1 MPEFPTVDVFDR
13 VDRALF
19 ENEIKPL
26 GQPAVLKG
34 LVAHWPV
41 VEVARQ
47 SPEALGAY
55 LKMFDSGKPAQVSI
69 CPPDRNGRF
78 FYNDDVTGFNFT
90 TMKDSIS
97 QCVDDLLEARGSD
110 APEARYMQGMRIDT
124 YAPGLAGELDM
135 PLLDGDIRP
144 RIWLGNTVRTQT
156 HFDLSSNI
164 ACHIAGDK
172 IFTLFPPEQLPNLY
186 PGPLHLTPGGVPI
199 SMVDIEAPNL
209 ERFPRFS
216 EAMKYARTA
225 RLEPGDALYMPNMW
239 WHNVQTT
246 GPLNMLV
253 NYWWNEARDDMYS
266 PIVGLYT
273 AALSFK
279 HMPEPQRKAW
289 QNMVDYFVFE
299 TAGDPV
305 AHLPPAAQ
313 SVFRHEV
320 SRRELEAFKTVFR
333 RTVKL

>member
-1 MPEFPTVDVFDR
+1 MPEFPSVAIFDR

-19 ENEIKPL
+19 DNEIKPL
-26 GQPAVLKG
+26 DQPAVLKG
-34 LVAHWPV
+34 LVSHWPV
-41 VEVARQ
+41 VEVAQQ

-55 LKMFDSGKPAQVSI
+55 LKMFDSGKPAHVSV
-69 CPPDRNGRF
+69 CPPEHKGRF

-90 TMKDSIS
+90 NLKHSLS
-97 QCVDDLLEARGSD
+97 RCVDDLLEARVSD
-110 APEARYMQGMRIDT
+110 DPEARYMQGMRIDT
-124 YAPGLAGELDM
+124 YAPGLAADLDM
-135 PLLDGDIRP
+135 PLLNGNIRP

-172 IFTLFPPEQLPNLY
+172 VFTLFPPDQLPNLY

-199 SMVDIEAPNL
+199 SMVDIEAPDL

-216 EAMKYARTA
+216 EAMKAGRTA

-239 WHNVQTT
+239 WHHVQTT

-253 NYWWNEARDDMYS
+253 NYWWNEAREEMYS
-266 PIVGLYT
+266 PIVGLYM

-279 HMPEPQRKAW
+279 HMPPQQRAAW
-289 QNMVDYFVFE
+289 RGMLDYFIFE
-299 TAGDPV
+299 DPGDPV
-305 AHLPPAAQ
+305 AHLPKPAQ
-313 SVFRHEV
+313 SIFR
-320 SRRELEAFKTVFR
+320 RDIDREDIEGFKNVFR
-333 RTVKL
+333 RMVKL